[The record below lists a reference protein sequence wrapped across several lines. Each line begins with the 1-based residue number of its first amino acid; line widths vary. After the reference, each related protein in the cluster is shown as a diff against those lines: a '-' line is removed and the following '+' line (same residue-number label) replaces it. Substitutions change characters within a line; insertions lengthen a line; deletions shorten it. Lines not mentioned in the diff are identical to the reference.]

1 MKRPGVGGGCG
12 WLLTVV
18 PAATG
23 AVLEI
28 VVERFERR
36 YVVEMLKRVANLERA
51 QLLVQSTSRQALQKF
66 VRDWRAQLDTIKPR
80 VARWSLDVDPLVF

>member
-1 MKRPGVGGGCG
+1 MKRPGVGGVCG

-28 VVERFERR
+28 VVERFEQR
-36 YVVEMLKRVANLERA
+36 YVVEMLKRVANLERLA
-51 QLLVQSTSRQALQKF
+51 EAPAAATA
-66 VRDWRAQLDTIKPR
+66 P
-80 VARWSLDVDPLVF
+80 